1 MCTQSRVLFQ
11 VLLLAL
17 IVSVPL
23 NGWRMAKRTAWFLLS
38 IYVAFQVCSATAT
51 LYTPPHADRAAPC
64 AHHHILT
71 CDVVQVLFLMSEER
85 LIFRTPFNQSA
96 VQKVH

>member
-1 MCTQSRVLFQ
+1 VRIQ

-38 IYVAFQVCSATAT
+38 IYLAFQVRMDSATPCTFT
-51 LYTPPHADRAAPC
+51 LGLVQTVLLCFINAST
-64 AHHHILT
+64 HILQLY
-71 CDVVQVLFLMSEER
+71 VVQVLFLMSEER

-96 VQKVH
+96 VQKVP